1 MKMIFFDNDGTLVDT
16 EGIYFKA
23 TRKVLLEL
31 GVEMSREWFIEYS
44 LKRNFSSW
52 SLLDGKGYSPEEINQ
67 LRNKRND
74 YYAELLREEVRLMP
88 GVLETLKALKG
99 KARMSVVTTS
109 RRMHFNIILEKTGI
123 ADYFEF
129 FVVNEDVQKE
139 KPHPEPY
146 LKAIKMSGCAP
157 DDCIAV
163 EDTERGVI
171 SAKEAGIKCYAIP
184 TVLSKSHDFSGAER
198 VLSSLSELLE
208 II

>member
-31 GVEMSREWFIEYS
+31 GVEMSKKWFIEYS

-109 RRMHFNIILEKTGI
+109 RRIHFNIILEKTGI

-129 FVVNEDVQKE
+129 FVVNEDVEKE

-146 LKAIKMSGCAP
+146 LKAIKISGCAP
-157 DDCIAV
+157 DDCMAV

-171 SAKEAGIKCYAIP
+171 AAKAAGIKCYAVP
-184 TVLSKSHDFSGAER
+184 TALSQSHDFSDADG
-198 VLSSLSELLE
+198 VLGSISELLE

>member
-23 TRKVLLEL
+23 TRKVLLEV
-31 GVEMSREWFIEYS
+31 GVEMSKKWFIEYS

-52 SLLDGKGYSPEEINQ
+52 SLLDGKGYSLEEINQ

-146 LKAIKMSGCAP
+146 LKAITISGCAP
-157 DDCIAV
+157 DDCMAV

-171 SAKEAGIKCYAIP
+171 SAKEAGIKCYAVP
-184 TVLSKSHDFSGAER
+184 TALSKSHDFSGADR
-198 VLSSLSELLE
+198 VLSSISELLE